1 MQDCGWEQGDSTH
14 LAHPGN
20 SRDHQ
25 LEDEFVLHGYLRKKE
40 VDLVIFTLRTIW
52 AFLDHVS
59 KDEARLCGVAS
70 QDGFCTRSY
79 QATSLPAPWGA
90 AGWQGQP

>member
-40 VDLVIFTLRTIW
+40 VDLVIFTLRTI
-52 AFLDHVS
+52 
-59 KDEARLCGVAS
+59 
-70 QDGFCTRSY
+70 
-79 QATSLPAPWGA
+79 
-90 AGWQGQP
+90 